1 MPKTEKRVG
10 RYLNF
15 TDMANQV
22 LRDNRGVKIGEI
34 QETGGKLVI
43 RDARGVKKGE
53 YDPKTNTTR
62 NERGVKV
69 GTGNLLTSLL

>member
-1 MPKTEKRVG
+1 
-10 RYLNF
+10 
-15 TDMANQV
+15 MANQV

-34 QETGGKLVI
+34 QEFGGKFVI

-62 NERGVKV
+62 NDRGVKV
-69 GTGNLLTSLL
+69 GTGNLLATLL